1 MQGNLNPSQI
11 LLPHLDE
18 RRSRSHDCL
27 VTQGGQLIMVKFI
40 KLLSMYYS
48 LLIMFYQILN
58 PSSKISMQG

>member
-1 MQGNLNPSQI
+1 
-11 LLPHLDE
+11 
-18 RRSRSHDCL
+18 